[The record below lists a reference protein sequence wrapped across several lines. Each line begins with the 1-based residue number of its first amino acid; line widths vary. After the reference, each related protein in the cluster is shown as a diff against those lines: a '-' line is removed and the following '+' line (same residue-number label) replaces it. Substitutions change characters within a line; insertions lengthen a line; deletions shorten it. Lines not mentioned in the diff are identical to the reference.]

1 MNTPQNK
8 QKIAII
14 LINLGTPDQANKK
27 AIKRYLRQFLADTR
41 IIEIP
46 MFLWKIILNLFVLPI
61 RAKKVAHA
69 YQLIWQ
75 EDSPIRYILNQ
86 QVEALNERFNNR
98 FDKHFNNYEVGVYSA
113 MTYGNP
119 SIPNVF
125 DTLQAQHIDNFLVL
139 PTYPQYSSTTTGAV
153 YDAISKWSMSKREL
167 PSINIIK
174 DYYKNPLY
182 IKALADSVRNFQ
194 KEHGKAEK
202 LLMSFHGIP
211 QPYADKGDYYP
222 KRCLETA
229 ENLADELGLKKDE
242 WLCSFQSRFGLQ
254 EWVKPYTDE
263 TLTAWGKMGIKSVQ
277 VISPAFS
284 ADCLETLE
292 ELAMQNRDVFLQA
305 GGKEYAYIPALN
317 ASEEHIDLLEDVLLS
332 YLPKS

>member
-1 MNTPQNK
+1 MNTSQKK

-14 LINLGTPDQANKK
+14 LINLGTPDQANEK
-27 AIKRYLRQFLADTR
+27 AIKRYLRQFLSDTR
-41 IIEIP
+41 VIEIP

-75 EDSPIRYILNQ
+75 EDSPIRHILNQ
-86 QVEALNERFNNR
+86 QVEALNERFANR
-98 FDKHFNNYEVGVYSA
+98 FEDYDIHVYSA

-119 SIPNVF
+119 SIPKLF
-125 DTLQAQHIDNFLVL
+125 DKLQAQDFDKFIVL
-139 PTYPQYSSTTTGAV
+139 PTYPQYSSTSTGAV
-153 YDAISKWSMSKREL
+153 YDAISKWTMTKREL

-174 DYYKNPLY
+174 DYYQNPLY

-222 KRCLETA
+222 KRCLQTA
-229 ENLADELGLKKDE
+229 EKLADELGLKKDE
-242 WLCSFQSRFGLQ
+242 WLCCFQSRFGLQ
-254 EWVKPYTDE
+254 EWVKPYTDK
-263 TLTAWGKMGIKSVQ
+263 TLIKWGKIGVKSVQ

-292 ELAMQNRDVFLQA
+292 ELAIQNRDIFLGA

-317 ASEEHIDLLEDVLLS
+317 ASEGHIDLLEDVLLG
-332 YLPKS
+332 YLPK

>member
-8 QKIAII
+8 QKTAII
-14 LINLGTPDQANKK
+14 LINLGTPDQANEQ
-27 AIKRYLRQFLADTR
+27 AIKRYLRQFLSDTR
-41 IIEIP
+41 VIEIP

-75 EDSPIRYILNQ
+75 EDSPIRQILNQ
-86 QVEALNERFNNR
+86 QVEALNGRFENR
-98 FDKHFNNYEVGVYSA
+98 FDNCDVHVYSA

-119 SIPNVF
+119 SIPKVF
-125 DTLQAQHIDNFLVL
+125 DKLQEDGIDNFVIL

-167 PSINIIK
+167 PNISIIK
-174 DYYKNPLY
+174 DYYQNPLY
-182 IKALADSVRNFQ
+182 IKVLADSVRNFQ
-194 KEHGKAEK
+194 QEHGKAEK

-222 KRCLETA
+222 QRCLETA
-229 ENLADELGLKKDE
+229 QKLADELGLNEDE

-263 TLTAWGKMGIKSVQ
+263 TLIKWGETGIKSVQ

-292 ELAMQNRDVFLQA
+292 ELTIQNRDVFLQA

-317 ASEEHIDLLEDVLLS
+317 ANKGHIDLFENVLLD
-332 YLPKS
+332 YLPKR